1 MATDSRKRT
10 LEALERRIA
19 FAKAE
24 VLQKE
29 KKNKESIN
37 EERKPLIPTD
47 STSKDPSPHLL
58 HSSSV
63 TPKKGNSFFNFVDC
77 SYFLLSSQPVVSSNR
92 EGCFTC
98 TCFSLVAS

>member
-1 MATDSRKRT
+1 MDSDSRKRT

-29 KKNKESIN
+29 KKNKKSIN
-37 EERKPLIPTD
+37 EDGKPLVPTD
-47 STSKDPSPHLL
+47 STSEDPSPHLL

-63 TPKKGNSFFNFVDC
+63 TPKKGNSSFTVVDS
-77 SYFLLSSQPVVSSNR
+77 SYFLLSPQPVVS
-92 EGCFTC
+92 
-98 TCFSLVAS
+98 